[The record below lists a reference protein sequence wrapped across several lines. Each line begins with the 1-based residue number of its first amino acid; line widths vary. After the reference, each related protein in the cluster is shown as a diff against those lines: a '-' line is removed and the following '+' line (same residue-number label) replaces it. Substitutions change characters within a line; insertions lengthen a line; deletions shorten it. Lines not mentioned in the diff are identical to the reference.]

1 MADGAAPT
9 TGGAAGRRG
18 PTRATV
24 RRALAGWDVLLLFA
38 LLVGP
43 LAIGRL
49 DGDLMTPLA
58 LPGYLLLTL
67 GSALGSRLAPQYA
80 VWLYWIPFVVGS
92 YAVSVVLAA
101 TVRPLWDR

>member
-1 MADGAAPT
+1 MADGATPESHRTPARET
-9 TGGAAGRRG
+9 LL
-18 PTRATV
+18 
-24 RRALAGWDVLLLFA
+24 RALAGWDVLLVFA

-43 LAIGRL
+43 LAVGRL

-58 LPGYLLLTL
+58 LPGYVALTL
-67 GSALGSRLAPQYA
+67 GSAVGSRLFPQYA
-80 VWLYWIPFVVGS
+80 VWLYWIPFVAGS